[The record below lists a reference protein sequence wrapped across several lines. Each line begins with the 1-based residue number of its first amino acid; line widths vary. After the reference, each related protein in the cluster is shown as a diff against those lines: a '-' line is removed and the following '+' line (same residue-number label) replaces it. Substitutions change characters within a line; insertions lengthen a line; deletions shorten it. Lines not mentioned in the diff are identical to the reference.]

1 MAEEM
6 KKPSGLEGV
15 VAASSAICTVDGEKG
30 RLIYYGYDIQELAG
44 RASFEEVVYLL
55 WYGELPT
62 RQQLASLNEGLVLS
76 RELPE
81 EVITIIKAFPDYS
94 NPMEVL
100 RTTASSLSSFDRNAC
115 YYSLLS
121 ASVYNALGIP
131 RDLFT
136 PIFAVSRIAGW
147 TAHVMEQY
155 NNNRLI
161 RPRAEYVGPMD
172 RHYVPIEERKGDEAQ
187 VFEMM

>member
-115 YYSLLS
+115 YYSHH
-121 ASVYNALGIP
+121 ANMCK
-131 RDLFT
+131 
-136 PIFAVSRIAGW
+136 AVRLTAQLPTIV
-147 TAHVMEQY
+147 TAHQRVRNGKEPVK
-155 NNNRLI
+155 
-161 RPRAEYVGPMD
+161 PRADLGHAANFLYLLTGEDPDPVAARAMD
-172 RHYVPIEERKGDEAQ
+172 IAWSCMPSTS
-187 VFEMM
+187 